1 MIRPDLS
8 RLRALLQRALQL
20 FEEFRQHWL
29 RVRLP
34 GLSAEI
40 AFYALLG
47 LFPAIILFAG
57 TLGSLDAI
65 IGAGAAAG
73 IEGWLLDRVVETFGA
88 DSTLR
93 QTVTDLFTRS
103 NAGVITLG
111 AALTL
116 YTSSRGFIAVVRAL
130 DVVYDHE
137 HRRRWLST
145 RIVGFTITIVTV
157 VVAAL
162 VAVMVVVGPLLGSG
176 EEVAE
181 RVGRGSG
188 FATAWVWLRW
198 PLVAIVVVVWAA
210 CVYHFAPRRQ
220 SLLRFELPGA
230 AVATVWWLVVSTGF
244 RFYLDVASSGM
255 NTVFG
260 LLGGVLSLL
269 FWLYLL
275 AMGLLVGAVVN
286 SLIARRREGAL
297 QDPAA
302 PQRAAG

>member
-1 MIRPDLS
+1 MIRLDLS
-8 RLRALLQRALQL
+8 RLRPLWRQLLALA
-20 FEEFRQHWL
+20 EEFRQHWL

-47 LFPAIILFAG
+47 LFPAVLLFAG
-57 TLGSLDAI
+57 MLGSLDAV
-65 IGAGAAAG
+65 IGAGAAAD
-73 IEGWLLDRVVETFGA
+73 IEGWLLDRVSETFGA

-93 QTVTDLFTRS
+93 STVTDLFTRS
-103 NAGVITLG
+103 NARVITLG
-111 AALTL
+111 AVLTL
-116 YTSSRGFIAVVRAL
+116 YASSRGFIAVVRAL
-130 DVVYDHE
+130 DVTYGHE
-137 HRRRWLST
+137 HRRRWLAT
-145 RIVGFTITIVTV
+145 RLVGFGITVVTV
-157 VVAAL
+157 IVAAL

-181 RVGRGSG
+181 QLGRGDA

-198 PLVAIVVVVWAA
+198 PLVAVAVVLWAA
-210 CVYHFAPRRQ
+210 ALYRFAPKRQ
-220 SLLRFELPGA
+220 SSWRDELPGA
-230 AVATVWWLVVSTGF
+230 AVATAWWLAVSTGF

-275 AMGLLVGAVVN
+275 SMGLLVGAVIN
-286 SLIARRREGAL
+286 SLFARRRES
-297 QDPAA
+297 
-302 PQRAAG
+302 RAADPDVA

>member
-8 RLRALLQRALQL
+8 RLRPLWRQILDLV
-20 FEEFRQHWL
+20 EEFRQHWL

-47 LFPAIILFAG
+47 LFPAVIVFAG
-57 TLGSLDAI
+57 TLGSLDAV
-65 IGAGAAAG
+65 IGAGAAAD
-73 IEGWLLDRVVETFGA
+73 IEGWVLDRVIDTFGA

-93 QTVTDLFTRS
+93 QTVTDLFTQS

-111 AALTL
+111 AVLTL
-116 YTSSRGFIAVVRAL
+116 YASSRGFIAVVRAL
-130 DVVYDHE
+130 DVVHGYE

-162 VAVMVVVGPLLGSG
+162 VAVMVVVGPLLGG
-176 EEVAE
+176 GQDVAE
-181 RVGRGSG
+181 RVGQGPG
-188 FATAWVWLRW
+188 FVTAWVWLRW
-198 PLVAIVVVVWAA
+198 PLVAVVVVVWAA

-244 RFYLDVASSGM
+244 RLYLAVASSGM

-275 AMGLLVGAVVN
+275 AMGLLVSAVVN
-286 SLIARRREGAL
+286 SLIARRRE
-297 QDPAA
+297 AA
-302 PQRAAG
+302 PSTGNPA